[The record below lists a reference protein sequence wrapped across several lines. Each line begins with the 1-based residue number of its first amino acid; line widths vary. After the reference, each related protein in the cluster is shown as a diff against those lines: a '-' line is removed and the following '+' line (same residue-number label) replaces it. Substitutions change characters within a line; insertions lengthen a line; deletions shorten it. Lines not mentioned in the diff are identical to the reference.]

1 MAESKYGK
9 YIISDPK
16 IENVAFHPNSIPV
29 KGVTF
34 PDEIF
39 LDEDLVGGSKMII
52 DIGWRFEVPNPDPVE
67 WTHSHDFDEALCFIG
82 TDPENPKDLGGEIEF
97 TIGDEVHTF
106 DKTTVIYIPK
116 DLDHCPFIHKR
127 VDRPFLLVVV
137 GLAGKYPSAEED
149 AAINPEKY
157 QKPQ

>member
-1 MAESKYGK
+1 MKNSKYGM
-9 YIISDPK
+9 YIISEPR
-16 IENVAFHPNSIPV
+16 IENVAFHPNNREV

-39 LDEDLVGGSKMII
+39 LDENLVNGAKMII
-52 DIGWRFEVPNPDPVE
+52 DIGWRFEKPDPDPVE

-82 TDPENPKDLGGEIEF
+82 TNPEKPRDLAGEIEF
-97 TIGDEVHTF
+97 QIGDETHSF

-116 DLDHCPFIHKR
+116 NLPHCPFVHKR

-137 GLAGKYPSAEED
+137 GLAGKYPTAEED
-149 AAINPEKY
+149 KAINPERY
-157 QKPQ
+157 